1 MERASAAAS
10 RSAQNQAAKR
20 WGQPTSDGER
30 EVLSGW
36 SRNGGGGGGGEMLY
50 DDDDG
55 EPSSLRDDDDE
66 DDDDGLE
73 SAFDEYDF
81 DADLSAVESAMD
93 SESSVRD
100 EADDGSE
107 DATGGE
113 WLFSPSLTADA
124 YAFEPSSDGG
134 VAALLGRWPGSF
146 SGDSPE
152 DEEDRKAP
160 KATTGKGAKGK
171 RENNEDPLD
180 EFVQELWAA
189 VQSKELDLEELKEVM
204 KESELEGDI
213 RPAQADEIM
222 KRVTAL
228 AQLPTDSRDNNP
240 GATRHAKN
248 TQDAAAAKKLEDD
261 SNLASGVHFG
271 LKAQGGPALRRVP
284 YDPAC
289 NQVGG
294 YEEKVSGGY
303 WVGIDILYDQALYVS
318 SCAF

>member
-20 WGQPTSDGER
+20 WGQPTNDRER
-30 EVLSGW
+30 EALRGW
-36 SRNGGGGGGGEMLY
+36 SGNSGGSGGGEMLY

-100 EADDGSE
+100 EGDDGSE
-107 DATGGE
+107 GATGGE

-146 SGDSPE
+146 GDDSPE
-152 DEEDRKAP
+152 EEGDRSAP
-160 KATTGKGAKGK
+160 KATTGKTAKGK
-171 RENNEDPLD
+171 GKGDSNEDPLD
-180 EFVQELWAA
+180 EFVQELWGA
-189 VQSKELDLEELKEVM
+189 VQSEELDLEDLKEVM
-204 KESELEGDI
+204 RESELEGDI

-222 KRVTAL
+222 KRLMSL
-228 AQLPTDSRDNNP
+228 AQLPSDSNDDDDQGAMPNAKDTRD
-240 GATRHAKN
+240 AEAKE
-248 TQDAAAAKKLEDD
+248 KLADD

-271 LKAQGGPALRRVP
+271 LKAQGGPALRREP

-289 NQVGG
+289 NQVGRCT
-294 YEEKVSGGY
+294 K
-303 WVGIDILYDQALYVS
+303 
-318 SCAF
+318 